1 MIPLSSHPGR
11 SHPQVAFLVF
21 AAACGYS
28 LSPELQAQYPERAIR
43 IVVPFP
49 PGNAPDL
56 QARMVGERFTAE
68 MKQPVIVE
76 NRPGGNTVIGAQ
88 AVAQAKP
95 DGYTLYM
102 TTSQHLTL
110 PSLIKDLSFDP
121 VRDFVP
127 ITTMSAS
134 ELSITVRTEVPVAS
148 FTDFVRWA
156 REKPGALTYGSGG
169 VGSPGHLTCAAVA
182 DRAGLSVRHIPYKGV
197 TDAMAATLAGTVDFT
212 CSAAANLLV
221 QIKAG
226 KLKAIITTGE
236 KRHPALPNTPTFREA
251 DPSGMVLTSWSIL
264 LAPRG
269 TPQPVLERLNG
280 MTTAMIRTPDYV
292 KFTDRIG
299 SSPAPRTLAESA
311 ELFQS
316 EEKLVRDI
324 IRKSGIQPE

>member
-1 MIPLSSHPGR
+1 MRNHEWAGRFTRARLAKYASLFGLFFCAASH
-11 SHPQVAFLVF
+11 
-21 AAACGYS
+21 
-28 LSPELQAQYPERAIR
+28 AQYPDHSIR

-56 QARMVGERFTAE
+56 QARLVGEKITADL
-68 MKQPVIVE
+68 KQPVIVE

-88 AVAQAKP
+88 IVAQAKP
-95 DGYTLYM
+95 DGHTLYM

-110 PSLIKDLSFDP
+110 PSLIKDLPFDP

-134 ELSITVRTEVPVAS
+134 ELSVTVRTEVPVNS
-148 FTDFVRWA
+148 FAEFVRWA
-156 REKPGALTYGSGG
+156 KEKPGALTYGSGG
-169 VGSPGHLTCAAVA
+169 IGSPGHLTCAAVA

-226 KLKAIITTGE
+226 KLKAIVTTGE

-251 DPSGMVLTSWSIL
+251 DASGMVLTSWSIL

-269 TPQPVLERLNG
+269 TPVPILAQLNG
-280 MTTAMIRTPDYV
+280 VVTGMIRSAEYV
-292 KFTDRIG
+292 RFTDRIG
-299 SSPAPRTLAESA
+299 SSPAPRSLAEVA
-311 ELFQS
+311 ELFVS

-324 IRKSGIQPE
+324 IRKAGIQPD

>member
-1 MIPLSSHPGR
+1 MPLFHNHATR
-11 SHPQVAFLVF
+11 LKIRVMFAVLVS
-21 AAACGYS
+21 AANLLPVSAVH
-28 LSPELQAQYPERAIR
+28 AQYPDRPIR

-56 QARMVGERFTAE
+56 QARMLGERFTAE

-110 PSLIKDLSFDP
+110 PSLIKDLPFDP

-134 ELSITVRTEVPVAS
+134 ELSITVRTDVPVNTFAE
-148 FTDFVRWA
+148 FVRWA
-156 REKPGALTYGSGG
+156 KEKPGALTFGSGG

-182 DRAGLSVRHIPYKGV
+182 DRSGLSVRHIPYKGV
-197 TDAMAATLAGTVDFT
+197 TDAMAATLSGTVDFT

-226 KLKAIITTGE
+226 KLKAIVTTGE
-236 KRHPALPNTPTFREA
+236 KRHPALPNTPTFRQA
-251 DPSGMVLTSWSIL
+251 DASGMVITSWSIL
-264 LAPRG
+264 LAPRD
-269 TPQPVLERLNG
+269 TPVPILAQLNSV
-280 MTTAMIRTPDYV
+280 TTGMIRTPDYV

-299 SSPAPRTLAESA
+299 SSPAPRTLSESA
-311 ELFQS
+311 DLFVA
-316 EEKLVRDI
+316 EERFVREI
-324 IRKSGIQPE
+324 IRKAGIQAE

>member
-1 MIPLSSHPGR
+1 MPIFIYAAFVALCFSAPL
-11 SHPQVAFLVF
+11 
-21 AAACGYS
+21 Y
-28 LSPELQAQYPERAIR
+28 AQYPDHPIR

-56 QARMVGERFTAE
+56 QARLVGEKITAE
-68 MKQPVIVE
+68 LKQPVIVE

-88 AVAQAKP
+88 VVAQAKP

-110 PSLIKDLSFDP
+110 PSLIKDLAFDP

-127 ITTMSAS
+127 VTTLSAS
-134 ELSITVRTEVPVAS
+134 ELSITVRSEVAVNSYA
-148 FTDFVRWA
+148 DFVRWA
-156 REKPGALTYGSGG
+156 KDKPGALTYGSGG
-169 VGSPGHLTCAAVA
+169 IGSPGHLTCAAVA

-197 TDAMAATLAGTVDFT
+197 TDAMAATLGGTVDFT

-226 KLKAIITTGE
+226 KLKAIVTTGE
-236 KRHPALPNTPTFREA
+236 RRHPALPNTPTFREA
-251 DPSGMVLTSWSIL
+251 DAAGMVLTSWSIL

-269 TPQPVLERLNG
+269 TPVPVLERLNAVVTG
-280 MTTAMIRTPDYV
+280 MIRTPEYV

-299 SSPAPRTLAESA
+299 SAPAPRSLAEVA
-311 ELFQS
+311 ELFVS

>member
-1 MIPLSSHPGR
+1 MRKRPKQFDWRAI
-11 SHPQVAFLVF
+11 ALVVGTALGLAGF
-21 AAACGYS
+21 SAATS
-28 LSPELQAQYPERAIR
+28 AQYPDRPIR

-56 QARMVGERFTAE
+56 QARMLGERFTNE

-88 AVAQAKP
+88 AVAQSKP

-110 PSLIKDLSFDP
+110 PSLIKDLAFDP

-134 ELSITVRTEVPVAS
+134 ELSITVRTEVPVNS
-148 FTDFVRWA
+148 FADFVRLA
-156 REKPGALTYGSGG
+156 KEKPGALTYGSGG
-169 VGSPGHLTCAAVA
+169 IGSPGHLTCAAVA

-197 TDAMAATLAGTVDFT
+197 TDAMAATLSGTVDFT

-226 KLKAIITTGE
+226 KLKAIVTTGE
-236 KRHPALPNTPTFREA
+236 KRHPAMPNTPTFREA
-251 DPSGMVLTSWSIL
+251 DPAGMVLTSWSIL
-264 LAPRG
+264 LAPRA
-269 TPQPVLERLNG
+269 TPQPILERLNSV
-280 MTTAMIRTPDYV
+280 TTGMIRTADYV

-299 SSPAPRTLAESA
+299 STPAPRTLAESTD
-311 ELFQS
+311 LFAS
-316 EEKLVRDI
+316 EEKLVREI